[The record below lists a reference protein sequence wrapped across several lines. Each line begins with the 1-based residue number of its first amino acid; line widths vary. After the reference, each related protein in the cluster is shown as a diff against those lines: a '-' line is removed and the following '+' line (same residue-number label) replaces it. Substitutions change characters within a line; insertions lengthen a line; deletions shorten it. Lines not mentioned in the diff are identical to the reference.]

1 MWSALRSW
9 MVDVCWHCGGTYSL
23 LQAHLGGAVHA
34 RLVSKTHRASL
45 VSSVDDDG
53 DRVCLHDQCQTLE
66 WWLTTAKDQSDQ
78 SLPAVWPASFDHR
91 ARQPLE
97 LDLHRKSCKPKA
109 MPQALIAFHL
119 LAAGYNFH
127 DIGDTCGSAVNEE
140 LCTRVFL
147 SGWGLFVGSIVGAC
161 VFHWLTQNVSFM
173 RGWWE
178 RASTPI
184 GILIYVSIA
193 VALVCWFMTSRL

>member
-1 MWSALRSW
+1 
-9 MVDVCWHCGGTYSL
+9 
-23 LQAHLGGAVHA
+23 
-34 RLVSKTHRASL
+34 
-45 VSSVDDDG
+45 
-53 DRVCLHDQCQTLE
+53 
-66 WWLTTAKDQSDQ
+66 
-78 SLPAVWPASFDHR
+78 
-91 ARQPLE
+91 
-97 LDLHRKSCKPKA
+97 

-127 DIGDTCGSAVNEE
+127 DIGDTCGGAVNEE

-193 VALVCWFMTSRL
+193 VALVCWFMTSRLLAWTTRASRAMSHL

>member
-1 MWSALRSW
+1 
-9 MVDVCWHCGGTYSL
+9 
-23 LQAHLGGAVHA
+23 
-34 RLVSKTHRASL
+34 
-45 VSSVDDDG
+45 
-53 DRVCLHDQCQTLE
+53 
-66 WWLTTAKDQSDQ
+66 
-78 SLPAVWPASFDHR
+78 
-91 ARQPLE
+91 
-97 LDLHRKSCKPKA
+97 

-119 LAAGYNFH
+119 FAGYNLVH
-127 DIGDTCGSAVNEE
+127 DIADTCGSAVNEE

-161 VFHWLTQNVSFM
+161 VFHCLTQNVSFM

-178 RASTPI
+178 RAATPI